1 MRNVDLS
8 LRYLGS
14 PCYKGHSGWRYRR
27 GGRCIECAQII
38 DRDRRALRSD
48 AINDSRPKRRDEFK
62 AAIERA
68 VAHLYQAG
76 LELLGAK
83 DMGVTGWRQ
92 ELSRHGL
99 TQRTAAELRRFA
111 YKKQTGEALPRIRRR
126 VASTDWMDE

>member
-48 AINDSRPKRRDEFK
+48 AINESRPKRRDEFK
-62 AAIERA
+62 EALDRA

-76 LELLGAK
+76 LEFLMAK
-83 DMGVTGWRQ
+83 DLGVSGWRQ
-92 ELSRHGL
+92 ELARHGL

-111 YKKQTGEALPRIRRR
+111 YKKQTGEDLPRNGRRR
-126 VASTDWMDE
+126 SSEWLDQ